1 MLNLLALLCSRGTL
15 GRLDGHIGRCGC
27 GEEELLSV
35 YPLIKIRHMLPAHFK
50 HVPLDKSYRLM
61 NHGPTVLVSAQH
73 GGVTNVMAAAWAC
86 VLDYG
91 NTPKVTVVLD
101 KATRTRELVEASG
114 FFALQLPT
122 KAMATLTCRV
132 GNDSAKDVPDKLL
145 KHGVKTFT
153 APDTDIP
160 LVEGCVG
167 WLACRLVPEPHNQQ
181 TYDLFIGD
189 VIGAW
194 ADDRVF
200 RDGHWHFDDAPDDL
214 RTIHHVAGG
223 QFLVT
228 GEVVQG

>member
-1 MLNLLALLCSRGTL
+1 MQPT
-15 GRLDGHIGRCGC
+15 
-27 GEEELLSV
+27 
-35 YPLIKIRHMLPAHFK
+35 HFK
-50 HVPLDKSYRLM
+50 SVPLEKSYRLM

-73 GGVTNVMAAAWAC
+73 GGVKNVMAAAWAC

-91 NTPKVTVVLD
+91 QAPKVTVVLD
-101 KATRTRELVEASG
+101 KATRTRDLVEASG

-122 KAMATLTCRV
+122 KAMATLAYGV
-132 GNDSAKDVPDKLL
+132 GSDSAKEVPDKLA
-145 KHGVKTFT
+145 KHGVTTFK
-153 APDTDIP
+153 ALGTDVP

-181 TYDLFIGD
+181 TYDLFIGE

-223 QFLVT
+223 QFLLT